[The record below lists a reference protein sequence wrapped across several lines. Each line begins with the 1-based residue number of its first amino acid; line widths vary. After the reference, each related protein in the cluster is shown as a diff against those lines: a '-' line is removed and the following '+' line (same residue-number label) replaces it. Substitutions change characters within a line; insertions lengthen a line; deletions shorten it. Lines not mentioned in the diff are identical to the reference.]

1 MNYSHFSYLGYTIP
15 NKGVHSYRVV
25 NPKQHQNQQKRENYS
40 ASAGSS
46 ASAVIDLASAPDVAT
61 FQNFLRDHPS
71 AFVWFHAT
79 WCGHCIAM
87 KDAYA
92 DAASR
97 LQGKVSFIRID
108 ADKYRNLVSHYNVE
122 GFPTM
127 ILFTGGKPV
136 KVYDGKRNADAFV
149 SWLNENA

>member
-15 NKGVHSYRVV
+15 SKGTHSYRIV
-25 NPKQHQNQQKRENYS
+25 NPKQQKRENY
-40 ASAGSS
+40 ASITQS
-46 ASAVIDLASAPDVAT
+46 VIDLASASDVTT

-79 WCGHCIAM
+79 WCGHCVSM

-108 ADKYRNLVSHYNVE
+108 ADKYRNLVSHYNVQ

-136 KVYDGKRNADAFV
+136 KVYEGKRTADAFV
-149 SWLNENA
+149 SWLKENA

>member
-15 NKGVHSYRVV
+15 SKGPHSYRIV
-25 NPKQHQNQQKRENYS
+25 NPKQQKRENYS
-40 ASAGSS
+40 ASVSS
-46 ASAVIDLASAPDVAT
+46 SSVIDLDSASDVTT

-71 AFVWFHAT
+71 AFVWFHAS
-79 WCGHCIAM
+79 WCGHCVAM

-97 LQGKVSFIRID
+97 MQGKVSFIRID
-108 ADKYRNLVSHYNVE
+108 ADKFRNLVSHYDVQ

-136 KVYDGKRNADAFV
+136 KVYDGKRNADSFV
-149 SWLNENA
+149 SWLKEHA